1 MGEDE
6 AGVVEARWEGRMG
19 VVGGGGGGWSRLM
32 ESGKP
37 SEDDAVAVQYELT
50 AGS

>member
-1 MGEDE
+1 M
-6 AGVVEARWEGRMG
+6 
-19 VVGGGGGGWSRLM
+19 GGGGWSRLI

-50 AGS
+50 QCWELMA

>member
-1 MGEDE
+1 MGE
-6 AGVVEARWEGRMG
+6 GGARVG
-19 VVGGGGGGWSRLM
+19 VGGGGMEKGRGGRGWGWSRLI